1 MGRKEQKMSEFKAIE
16 TQEEF
21 DKASG
26 ERLKREQETVRKEY
40 EGFLSPEDVQKKY
53 EGFLSPEDVQEKYK
67 GYLSPEQVIEKDAT
81 IKKYET
87 KSRKVQIAMSEGIPY
102 ELAGRISGDTEED
115 MRKDAKTL
123 AGFRKQGN
131 PYPEYNPEPDGN
143 KKTKEAAM
151 KKMLNNL
158 KGE

>member
-1 MGRKEQKMSEFKAIE
+1 MAFEAIT
-16 TQEEF
+16 TQEQFEE
-21 DKASG
+21 AIG
-26 ERLKREQETVRKEY
+26 ERLRREQETVRKEF
-40 EGFLSPEDVQKKY
+40 EGFLSPEDAKKQYEKQY

-67 GYLSPEQVIEKDAT
+67 GYLTPEQAAEKDAL

-87 KSRKVQIAMSEGIPY
+87 KSKKVQIAMSEGIPY
-102 ELAGRISGDTEED
+102 ELASKITGETEED

-123 AGFRKQGN
+123 AGFLKKGN
-131 PYPEYNPEPDGN
+131 PYPGYEPEPDDG
-143 KKTKEAAM
+143 KKTKEVAM

>member
-1 MGRKEQKMSEFKAIE
+1 MAFEAIT
-16 TQEEF
+16 TQEQF
-21 DKASG
+21 DAAIG
-26 ERLKREQETVRKEY
+26 ERLKKEEATIRKEY
-40 EGFLSPEDVQKKY
+40 EGFLSPEDAKKQYEKQY

-67 GYLSPEQVIEKDAT
+67 GYLSPEQVAEKDAT

-87 KSRKVQIAMSEGIPY
+87 KSKKVQIAMAEGIPY
-102 ELAGRISGDTEED
+102 ELASKITGDTEED

-123 AGFRKQGN
+123 AGFLKKGN
-131 PYPEYNPEPDGN
+131 QYPGYEPEPDDG

>member
-1 MGRKEQKMSEFKAIE
+1 MAFEAIT
-16 TQEEF
+16 TQEQF
-21 DKASG
+21 DEAIG
-26 ERLKREQETVRKEY
+26 ERLKRERETVREEF
-40 EGFLSPEDVQKKY
+40 EGFLSPEDVKEKY

-67 GYLSPEQVIEKDAT
+67 EYLTPEQAAEKDKL

-87 KSRKVQIAMSEGIPY
+87 KSKKVEIAMSEGIPY
-102 ELAGRISGDTEED
+102 ELAGKIVGDTEED

-123 AGFRKQGN
+123 AGFLKKGN
-131 PYPEYNPEPDGN
+131 PYPGYVPEPDDG

-151 KKMLNNL
+151 KKMLNSL

>member
-1 MGRKEQKMSEFKAIE
+1 MSEFKAIE

-21 DKASG
+21 DKAIG

-87 KSRKVQIAMSEGIPY
+87 KSRKVQIAMSEGI
-102 ELAGRISGDTEED
+102 SGDTEED

-123 AGFRKQGN
+123 AGFLKKGN